1 MQWTRSLALLALLA
15 LLPLTATAAG
25 DWVQPDGRPVA
36 ETESMKSQDG
46 FGASLLVTTDPDWL
60 TKWRTPADTTP
71 SFSVA
76 REVHTG
82 DQVSIIAFVSN
93 PKLDAK
99 GVAQVQCDVRMT
111 LPDGSVATEQKD
123 LPCFNSALTGPA
135 NQVFLTNLRIQFTA
149 QADAPKG
156 TWTVQVVARDTL
168 RGVSLPLQAS
178 YELR

>member
-1 MQWTRSLALLALLA
+1 MQWTRNLALLA

-36 ETESMKSQDG
+36 QTESMKSQDG
-46 FGASLLVTTDPDWL
+46 FGATLLVTTDPDWL
-60 TKWRTPADTTP
+60 AKWQTPTDTTP
-71 SFSVA
+71 KFSVA
-76 REVHTG
+76 SEVHAG
-82 DQVSIIAFVSN
+82 EQVSIIAFISN
-93 PKLDAK
+93 PQLDAK
-99 GVAQVQCDVRMT
+99 GVAQVECDVRVT
-111 LPDGSVATEQKD
+111 LPDGSVATEQKE
-123 LPCFNSALTGPA
+123 LPCFSSALEGPSH
-135 NQVFLTNLRIQFTA
+135 QVFLTNLRIQFTA